1 MRWNYLNKG
10 RLIIISGPSGSGKD
24 TVMQK
29 VLKKHPE
36 IRFSI
41 SSITR
46 DMREGEVQDEKYHFI
61 SREEFEEALKNNQML
76 EYNVY
81 LNNYYGTPKKPVD
94 DAIRDGA
101 EIIVEVDINGAK
113 NIKKQYPEAI
123 GVFVIPPSYEALR
136 TRLTGR
142 GTESIEQINGR
153 MEIAVS
159 EIEEATNINLYD
171 YILVNDNLEVAVDEL
186 ISIII
191 SDRSKK
197 ERKINILNEVLKN
210 AKSSNR

>member
-1 MRWNYLNKG
+1 MSKG

-29 VLKKHPE
+29 VLKEHPE

-61 SREEFEEALKNNQML
+61 SREEFENSIKNNEML

-113 NIKKQYPEAI
+113 NIKKQYPEAL
-123 GVFVIPPSYEALR
+123 GVFVIPPSYDALR

-142 GTESIEQINGR
+142 GTESEEQINGR
-153 MEIAVS
+153 LKIAVS
-159 EIEEATNINLYD
+159 EIEEATYLDLYD
-171 YILVNDNLEVAVDEL
+171 YILVNDDLQTAVDEL

-197 ERKINILNEVLKN
+197 ERKINILNEVLEN

>member
-1 MRWNYLNKG
+1 MNKG

-61 SREEFEEALKNNQML
+61 SREEFETAIRSGEML

-94 DAIRDGA
+94 DAISDGA

-113 NIKKQYPEAI
+113 NIKKQYPEALGI
-123 GVFVIPPSYEALR
+123 FVIPPTYEALR

-142 GTESIEQINGR
+142 GTESAEQIYGR
-153 MEIAVS
+153 LKIAIS
-159 EIEEATNINLYD
+159 EIEEASKLDLYD
-171 YILVNDNLEVAVDEL
+171 YILINDDLDVAVEEL
-186 ISIII
+186 ISIIVT
-191 SDRSKK
+191 DRSKK
-197 ERKINILNEVLKN
+197 ERKINILNEVLEN

>member
-1 MRWNYLNKG
+1 MNKG

-29 VLKKHPE
+29 VFEKHPE

-61 SREEFEEALKNNQML
+61 SREEFESAIKNGEML
-76 EYNVY
+76 EYNIY

-94 DAIRDGA
+94 DAISDGA

-113 NIKKQYPEAI
+113 NIKKQYPEALGI
-123 GVFVIPPSYEALR
+123 FVIPPSYDALK

-142 GTESIEQINGR
+142 GTESVEQINSR
-153 MEIAVS
+153 LAIAVS
-159 EIEEATNINLYD
+159 EIQEATNSDIYD
-171 YILVNDNLEVAVDEL
+171 YILVNDNLDVAVDEL

-191 SDRSKK
+191 TDRSKK

-210 AKSSNR
+210 AKSGNR

>member
-1 MRWNYLNKG
+1 MNKG

-61 SREEFEEALKNNQML
+61 SREEFETAIRSGEML

-94 DAIRDGA
+94 DAISDGA
-101 EIIVEVDINGAK
+101 EIIVEVDINGAN
-113 NIKKQYPEAI
+113 NIKKQYPEALGI
-123 GVFVIPPSYEALR
+123 FVIPPTYEALR

-142 GTESIEQINGR
+142 GTESAEQIHGR
-153 MEIAVS
+153 LKIAVS
-159 EIEEATNINLYD
+159 EIEEASKLDLYD
-171 YILVNDNLEVAVDEL
+171 YILINDDLDVAVEEL
-186 ISIII
+186 ISIIVT
-191 SDRSKK
+191 DRSKK
-197 ERKINILNEVLKN
+197 ERKINILNEVLEN

>member
-1 MRWNYLNKG
+1 MNKG

-61 SREEFEEALKNNQML
+61 SREEFEEAIKNNQML

>member
-1 MRWNYLNKG
+1 MNKG